1 MLKRVNNYNSILGEL
16 FVLAVPTAFES
27 FLFQLVTFFD
37 NYMIAYLGSVQVTG
51 VSLANRI
58 TFLFFIVMFGLGT
71 TLSAYVSQA
80 FSREKFVHVK
90 QAFAYAFR
98 IGTIVGMIFFC
109 ISFIFSR
116 DIIKLFVGEDKSL
129 NFGIEYLRIVSISY
143 IFMSYSFL
151 SAMGFKSI
159 KDIRIPLVVTMF
171 VVLINIVL
179 NYIFIFLCSMGISG
193 AAYATLLARIIE
205 FVFYFFYNFL
215 NINSYYH
222 LKTGDFFVL
231 KSIKIAYLKILIPVL
246 LHEICWVLSI
256 TILHAFYARLG
267 SSEYASFAVA
277 SNILDLCFVVM
288 HGMAVATSVIIGHLM
303 VNDKEHVRTL
313 GVFLSVIGVILG
325 FFVAFIL
332 LLISKFAPIIFVNL
346 DSPELVDT
354 FISIF
359 ASIVVFKG
367 FTAQT
372 LVGVFRASGIP
383 NICFYIEVG
392 IIVFYTLPV
401 AYFLVFF
408 TNFRLPLIV
417 FIVNL
422 EEILKNIFIL
432 IEFFKD
438 NWIKEIHY
446 EELT

>member
-1 MLKRVNNYNSILGEL
+1 MSFVFSKEL
-16 FVLAVPTAFES
+16 
-27 FLFQLVTFFD
+27 
-37 NYMIAYLGSVQVTG
+37 
-51 VSLANRI
+51 
-58 TFLFFIVMFGLGT
+58 
-71 TLSAYVSQA
+71 
-80 FSREKFVHVK
+80 
-90 QAFAYAFR
+90 
-98 IGTIVGMIFFC
+98 
-109 ISFIFSR
+109 
-116 DIIKLFVGEDKSL
+116 IKLFIEENESL
-129 NFGIEYLRIVSISY
+129 NFGMDYLKIVSVSY

-159 KDIRIPLVVTMF
+159 KDIKIPLIVTIF
-171 VVLINIVL
+171 VVLMNIIL
-179 NYIFIFLCSMGISG
+179 NYILIFGFNMGIRG
-193 AAYATLLARIIE
+193 AAYATLLSRISE
-205 FVFYFFYNFL
+205 FIFYFFYNLL
-215 NINSYYH
+215 NVKSYYH
-222 LKTGDFFVL
+222 LKISDFFVS
-231 KSIKIAYLKILIPVL
+231 KSVKVAYLKILIPVF

-288 HGMAVATSVIIGHLM
+288 HGMGVATGVIIGHLM
-303 VNDKEHVRTL
+303 VNDKEQVRAL
-313 GVFLSVIGVILG
+313 GIFLSVIGVVLG
-325 FFVAFIL
+325 FVVAFIL
-332 LLISKFAPIIFVNL
+332 CLTSKIVPIIFGNL
-346 DSPELVDT
+346 DSPELVST

-392 IIVFYTLPV
+392 VIVFYTLPI

-422 EEILKNIFIL
+422 EEIFKNIFIL
-432 IEFFKD
+432 IEFFKN
-438 NWIKEIHY
+438 NWIKDIHY

>member
-1 MLKRVNNYNSILGEL
+1 MLTKFNSYRSILREL
-16 FVLAVPTAFES
+16 LVLAIPTVFES

-37 NYMIAYLGSVQVTG
+37 NYMIAYLGSAQVTG
-51 VSLANRI
+51 TSISNRI
-58 TFLFFIVMFGLGT
+58 TFLCFIVIFALGT
-71 TLSAYVSQA
+71 TLSAYASQA
-80 FSREKFVHVK
+80 FSKGKFTHVK
-90 QAFAYAFR
+90 QAFAYALI
-98 IGTIVGMIFFC
+98 IGITIGIIFFC
-109 ISFIFSR
+109 MSFVFSKEL
-116 DIIKLFVGEDKSL
+116 IKLFIEENESL
-129 NFGIEYLRIVSISY
+129 NFGMDYLKIVSVSY

-159 KDIRIPLVVTMF
+159 KDIKIPLIVTIF
-171 VVLINIVL
+171 VVLMNIIL
-179 NYIFIFLCSMGISG
+179 NYILIFGFNMGIRG
-193 AAYATLLARIIE
+193 AAYATLLSRISE
-205 FVFYFFYNFL
+205 FIFYFFYNLL
-215 NINSYYH
+215 NVKSYYH
-222 LKTGDFFVL
+222 LKISDFFVS
-231 KSIKIAYLKILIPVL
+231 KSVKVAYLKILIPVF

-288 HGMAVATSVIIGHLM
+288 HGMGVATGVIIGHLM
-303 VNDKEHVRTL
+303 VNDKEQVRAL
-313 GVFLSVIGVILG
+313 GIFLSVIGVVLG
-325 FFVAFIL
+325 FVVAFIL
-332 LLISKFAPIIFVNL
+332 CLTSKIVPIIFGNL
-346 DSPELVDT
+346 DSPELVST

-392 IIVFYTLPV
+392 VIVFYTLPI

-422 EEILKNIFIL
+422 EEIFKNIFIL
-432 IEFFKD
+432 IEFFKN
-438 NWIKEIHY
+438 NWIKDIHY

>member
-1 MLKRVNNYNSILGEL
+1 MLTKFNKYRSILREL
-16 FVLAVPTAFES
+16 LVLAIPTVFES

-37 NYMIAYLGSVQVTG
+37 NYMIAYLGSAQVTG
-51 VSLANRI
+51 TSLANRI
-58 TFLFFIVMFGLGT
+58 TFLCFIVIFALGT

-80 FSREKFVHVK
+80 FSKGKFTHVK
-90 QAFAYAFR
+90 QAFAYALI
-98 IGTIVGMIFFC
+98 IGITIGIIFFC
-109 ISFIFSR
+109 MSFVFSKEL
-116 DIIKLFVGEDKSL
+116 IKLFIEENESL
-129 NFGIEYLRIVSISY
+129 NFGMDYLKIVSISY

-159 KDIRIPLVVTMF
+159 KDIKVPLVVTIF
-171 VVLINIVL
+171 VVLMNIIL
-179 NYIFIFLCSMGISG
+179 NYIFIFGFNMGIRG
-193 AAYATLLARIIE
+193 VAYATLLARISE

-215 NINSYYH
+215 NVKSYYH
-222 LKTGDFFVL
+222 LKISDFFVSNSV
-231 KSIKIAYLKILIPVL
+231 KVAYLKILIPVF

-277 SNILDLCFVVM
+277 SNILDLYFVVM
-288 HGMAVATSVIIGHLM
+288 HGMGVATGVIIGHLM
-303 VNDKEHVRTL
+303 VNDKEQVRAL
-313 GVFLSVIGVILG
+313 GIFLSVIGFILG

-332 LLISKFAPIIFVNL
+332 CLTSKIVPIIFSNL
-346 DSPELVDT
+346 DSPELVST

-383 NICFYIEVG
+383 NICFYIEAGV
-392 IIVFYTLPV
+392 IVFYTLPV

-422 EEILKNIFIL
+422 EEIFKNIFIL
-432 IEFFKD
+432 IEFFKN
-438 NWIKEIHY
+438 NWIKDIHY